1 MYDTHSAT
9 DSVKRVSIYSVSS
22 AIFLFHLVSQSLTLR
37 VLRFAMASRPRTR
50 HMRVESTDKRE
61 RRCKYPTRDPETFFK
76 IVLNEKILVCVF
88 CSLKLFW
95 VILWFSVLFLNE
107 TLWGLLRRYVQVLH
121 CLFLWIKHNYGRET
135 KNKDCYFTL
144 VCFLRLLNFLFGFW
158 ENQRRWWVFEIGSCY
173 SISIKKNKRLIWC
186 NTLSYHA

>member
-1 MYDTHSAT
+1 MNEALHRVYDTHSAT

-76 IVLNEKILVCVF
+76 IVFNEKILVCV
-88 CSLKLFW
+88 C
-95 VILWFSVLFLNE
+95 
-107 TLWGLLRRYVQVLH
+107 
-121 CLFLWIKHNYGRET
+121 
-135 KNKDCYFTL
+135 
-144 VCFLRLLNFLFGFW
+144 VC
-158 ENQRRWWVFEIGSCY
+158 VFFFFP
-173 SISIKKNKRLIWC
+173 
-186 NTLSYHA
+186 

>member
-9 DSVKRVSIYSVSS
+9 DSVKRVCIYSVSS
-22 AIFLFHLVSQSLTLR
+22 DIFLFHLVSQSLTLR
-37 VLRFAMASRPRTR
+37 VLCFAMASRPRTR
-50 HMRVESTDKRE
+50 HMGVESTDKRE

-107 TLWGLLRRYVQVLH
+107 TLWGLLRCYIQVLH
-121 CLFLWIKHNYGRET
+121 CLFLWIKHNSRET

-144 VCFLRLLNFLFGFW
+144 VCFLRLLNFLRKPEKMMSVW
-158 ENQRRWWVFEIGSCY
+158 NWVLLF
-173 SISIKKNKRLIWC
+173 
-186 NTLSYHA
+186 HFH